1 MPGKQWNTTVEFIEA
16 KMKKLQSV
24 RHDMYKLDEYLEK
37 QLSVYVARC
46 TGYNVNPKEEVIPK
60 IYELFKM
67 LVEILSDQIC
77 GNGPI
82 NEKLLI
88 LGVTVLY
95 ADEQV
100 NYFFEHEGYEEA
112 RGGVLGFFSRG
123 GGGSEIVENAPPE
136 DYIRTRGRIGQNDS
150 KYYGALFNLFGSRG
164 CFDAILRRLS
174 VVPRDSDVEDDAVL
188 VSTSRS
194 NEESKNDASSS
205 SGSGGGGN
213 GEPPRLT
220 MDELSHIVKILTKPI
235 YSKWYVIKFQDD
247 FFPKF
252 QVSVF
257 NRLSQLSN
265 VELQKL
271 DQKKLLNIL
280 TLVERL
286 LLETID
292 NFSGDE
298 MLEKFQIE
306 LSKTLVT
313 CHYLNK
319 RLLGVEILLE
329 WIQRA
334 ERKDKK
340 DRRGSSESDISSHYR
355 RGGGR
360 GGGGGGGHAAISK
373 PKAKWLTTTTLA
385 TWLTENHI
393 FEIVMK
399 GNVHLLKPGASKS
412 DGVDSHP
419 SIIQKAMTR
428 HGGSRRNV

>member
-46 TGYNVNPKEEVIPK
+46 TGYNVNPKEEVVPK

-88 LGVTVLY
+88 LGVTILY

-123 GGGSEIVENAPPE
+123 GGGPEIVENAPPE

-188 VSTSRS
+188 VSTSRR

-205 SGSGGGGN
+205 

-265 VELQKL
+265 IELQKL

-280 TLVERL
+280 ALVERL

-340 DRRGSSESDISSHYR
+340 DRGY
-355 RGGGR
+355 GR
-360 GGGGGGGHAAISK
+360 GGVDGGHAAISK

-428 HGGSRRNV
+428 HGGSHRNV